1 MEETIAFSKFGSGPP
16 VILLHGFPMHSGV
29 WEKFA
34 RELARDYTVYTPDL
48 PGFGKSPLPAG
59 GFSIEGIASR
69 MNDWIKENRI
79 YSPAVIG
86 HSMGGY
92 VALNMVL
99 QSPLSFSA
107 LGLFHST
114 ATEDSAEKKESRT
127 KVMQF
132 VDDNGVLA
140 FTSNFIPPLFADQNH
155 PGIPFV
161 KEITVQATADA
172 VKGYTRA
179 MRDRED
185 TREVLKAFGGP
196 ILIIG
201 GEVDKG
207 IPSESLREQGELNP
221 MISVHILPDTG
232 HMGMVERPDET
243 LQLVREF
250 LRKIDQP

>member
-1 MEETIAFSKFGSGPP
+1 MQETIAFTKYGSGQP
-16 VILLHGFPMHSGV
+16 VILRHGFPMNSRV
-29 WEKFA
+29 WDKFA
-34 RELARDYTVYTPDL
+34 SNLANEFTIYTPDL
-48 PGFGKSPLPAG
+48 PGFGKSPLPADD
-59 GFSIEGIASR
+59 FTLEGIAST

-79 YSPAVIG
+79 TSPAVIG

-99 QSPLSFSA
+99 QSPLSFSG

-114 ATEDSAEKKESRT
+114 ATEDSAEKKDSRS

-155 PGIPFV
+155 PAIPLV
-161 KEITVQATADA
+161 KEITVQATAEA

-185 TREVLKAFGGP
+185 TREVLSAFGGP

-201 GEVDKG
+201 GDADKG
-207 IPSESLREQGELNP
+207 IPSESLRQQGELNP
-221 MISVHILPDTG
+221 NISVHILADTG
-232 HMGMVERPDET
+232 HMGMVERPEET